1 MLKSIIDSL
10 TCKRRSSSKSIFQPH
25 KRAKREH
32 ECPICKGVFSTSWVT
47 ECGHRFCSKCI
58 EIQLNYTQ
66 NCPICRKDLTGT
78 LLGPSKSSRMFED
91 RFVRVHNGI
100 KCPYAGLEVVVQDKA
115 GAWHDG
121 VVKLVIENGD
131 NFPLLLVYYGMDL
144 IENIPQNS
152 LRLKARKI
160 NCKEVKDIE
169 IN

>member
-1 MLKSIIDSL
+1 
-10 TCKRRSSSKSIFQPH
+10 
-25 KRAKREH
+25 
-32 ECPICKGVFSTSWVT
+32 
-47 ECGHRFCSKCI
+47 
-58 EIQLNYTQ
+58 
-66 NCPICRKDLTGT
+66 
-78 LLGPSKSSRMFED
+78 MFED